1 MKSNVNKV
9 FNKLSAKKC
18 LFVTRWSAIFNVF
31 VLFFFLFHH
40 NQLLKDDVRDNKTHK
55 EIIANIREL
64 SLKTNIADHEV
75 IGLIWMTVMS
85 WAEWNKKEELVT
97 DQALKHLKQY
107 TQLFQAFATTEKA
120 ELSLILKVQEFCY
133 ENMNFMKAFQKI
145 IMLFYQG
152 ECHRGVTIVLLSF

>member
-1 MKSNVNKV
+1 MC
-9 FNKLSAKKC
+9 LSC
-18 LFVTRWSAIFNVF
+18 
-31 VLFFFLFHH
+31 H
-40 NQLLKDDVRDNKTHK
+40 QLLKDDVRDNKTHK

-75 IGLIWMTVMS
+75 IGLIWTTVMS

-107 TQLFQAFATTEKA
+107 TQLFSAFATTDKA

-145 IMLFYQG
+145 IILFYQG
-152 ECHRGVTIVLLSF
+152 KCWRAHAKSNVFVLFCKMAMDCKVV

>member
-1 MKSNVNKV
+1 M
-9 FNKLSAKKC
+9 F
-18 LFVTRWSAIFNVF
+18 FDY
-31 VLFFFLFHH
+31 LFFFFIIII
-40 NQLLKDDVRDNKTHK
+40 QLLKDDVRDNKTHK

-64 SLKTNIADHEV
+64 SQKTNIADNEV
-75 IGLIWMTVMS
+75 IGLIWTTVMS

-107 TQLFQAFATTEKA
+107 TQLFSAFATTEKA
-120 ELSLILKVQEFCY
+120 ELSLILRVQEFCY

-152 ECHRGVTIVLLSF
+152 EFVSINFCFCSIHFSNKKKRQRKCKVV